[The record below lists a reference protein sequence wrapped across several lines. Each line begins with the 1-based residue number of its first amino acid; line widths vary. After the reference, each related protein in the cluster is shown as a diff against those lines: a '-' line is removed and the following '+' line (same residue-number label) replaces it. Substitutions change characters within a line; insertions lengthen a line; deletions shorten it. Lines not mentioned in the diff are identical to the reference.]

1 MNLAREINEKLDEI
15 LRHNRERKEVE
26 LDFQDPSFT
35 MNDVNSGEQVTKE
48 MVLNKADEVYE
59 VIIENLNK
67 LTREGKN
74 CRDIF
79 TNQYYINDFSQD
91 KLIAKEMRLNK
102 IEACLAE
109 QNKPENN

>member
-15 LRHNRERKEVE
+15 TRHNQERKAVE

-35 MNDVNSGEQVTKE
+35 LNSMESGEQVTKE

-59 VIIENLNK
+59 VMIEDLNK
-67 LTREGKN
+67 ITNSGQN

-91 KLIAKEMRLNK
+91 KVIAEEMRANK
-102 IEACLAE
+102 LSIEEAK
-109 QNKPENN
+109 QNKHNN